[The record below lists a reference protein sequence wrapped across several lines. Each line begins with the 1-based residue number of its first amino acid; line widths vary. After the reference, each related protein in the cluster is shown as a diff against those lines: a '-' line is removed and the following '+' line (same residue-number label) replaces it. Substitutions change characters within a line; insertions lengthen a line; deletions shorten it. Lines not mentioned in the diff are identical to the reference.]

1 MASKSLASKLTP
13 DQLKEITTA
22 FNEFDKDRNG
32 SITSE
37 EMKEC
42 LRRSHVPHQ
51 TADVDQVIS
60 SMDTDRD
67 GTVSFDEYMN
77 CMGALFTGKPSGSK
91 PASKKK

>member
-22 FNEFDKDRNG
+22 FNEFDKDGNG

-42 LRRSHVPHQ
+42 LRRQHVPHQ
-51 TADVDQVIS
+51 TADVEQVIS

-77 CMGALFTGKPSGSK
+77 CMGALFTGKPAASK